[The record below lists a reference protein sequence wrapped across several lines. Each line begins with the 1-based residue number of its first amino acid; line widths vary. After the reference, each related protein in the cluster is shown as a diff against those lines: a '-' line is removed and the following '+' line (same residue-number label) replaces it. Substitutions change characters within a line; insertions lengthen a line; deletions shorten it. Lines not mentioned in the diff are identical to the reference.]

1 MIGRH
6 SPPAG
11 NARRTRSRSLSANV
25 SMPVKAETPAQAKA
39 KALFEAEQQFIA
51 PGIQTIALVSQLAI
65 AHGRGATLTDLDGRT
80 YLDLNAGVSV
90 ASLGHAHPRYV
101 AALTKQLEAVSV
113 GSFTSEPRAELVRLI
128 AELAPGE
135 LSRTQFFSGGAEAVE
150 AGIRLARSY
159 TKRTDVVG
167 FTGGFHG
174 KTAGVLPI
182 SDVDWK
188 TLIGPLPAGHHLAP
202 YADPTRF
209 EGSADECREHAI
221 KQLRRVIEEEIA
233 GRPAAIVIEPIQG
246 TAGNIVP
253 PPGFLREVCDVAHEY
268 GALLLADE
276 MITGFGRTGKL
287 FGCDHDEVVPDI
299 LTLGKGMASGFPVSA
314 LVSTH
319 EIMAAKPFSLPSAS
333 SSSYGGN
340 PLAAAAAL
348 VTIQTILSDKLIE
361 NSEQVGRLLRDGFEA
376 LARKRR
382 SIANVRGKGLL
393 VGFDLVADQETK
405 ALLPKERCIEFF
417 KRCLAE
423 GLIMMSYTPRV
434 RVHPPLILT
443 ADQARSALAIVDA
456 VLDRLETEA

>member
-6 SPPAG
+6 SPPAA
-11 NARRTRSRSLSANV
+11 NARRTPSRILSRNEF
-25 SMPVKAETPAQAKA
+25 MPVKSQSPTQAAA
-39 KALFEAEQQFIA
+39 KRLFEEEQQHIA
-51 PGIQTIALVSQLAI
+51 PGIQTIALLSQLTI

-113 GSFTSEPRAELVRLI
+113 GSFTSQPRAELVRLI

-150 AGIRLARSY
+150 AGIRLARSH

-188 TLIGPLPAGHHLAP
+188 TLIGPLPTGHHLAP

-209 EGSADECREHAI
+209 DGSPDECREDAI
-221 KQLRRVIEEEIA
+221 RKLRAGMETEMA
-233 GRPAAIVIEPIQG
+233 GRPAAIVMEPIQG
-246 TAGNIVP
+246 TAGNIIP
-253 PPGFLREVCDVAHEY
+253 PPGFLRDVCDVAHEY
-268 GALLLADE
+268 GALLIADE

-287 FGCDHDEVVPDI
+287 FGCNHDEVVPDI
-299 LTLGKGMASGFPVSA
+299 MTLGKGMASGYPVSA
-314 LVSTH
+314 LVSTD

-348 VTIQTILSDKLIE
+348 VTIQTILADKLVE
-361 NSEQVGRLLRDGFEA
+361 NSAKVGGLLRDGFET
-376 LARKRR
+376 LAKKRR
-382 SIANVRGKGLL
+382 SLANVRGSGLL
-393 VGFDLVADQETK
+393 IGFDLVAEQETK
-405 ALLPKERCIEFF
+405 TLLPKERCIEFF
-417 KRCLAE
+417 KRCLAK

-443 ADQARSALAIVDA
+443 AEQANSALAIMDA
-456 VLDRLETEA
+456 APEELEAE

>member
-1 MIGRH
+1 
-6 SPPAG
+6 
-11 NARRTRSRSLSANV
+11 
-25 SMPVKAETPAQAKA
+25 MPVNAETTDQAQSQV
-39 KALFEAEQQFIA
+39 LFEAEQQFIA
-51 PGIQTIALVSQLAI
+51 PGIQTIALLSQLAI

-113 GSFTSEPRAELVRLI
+113 GSFTSEPRVELVRLI

-150 AGIRLARSY
+150 AGIRLARSF

-182 SDVDWK
+182 SDIDWK
-188 TLIGPLPAGHHLAP
+188 TLVGPLPAGHHLAP

-209 EGSADECREHAI
+209 EGSPDDCREHAI
-221 KQLRRVIEEEIA
+221 AALRRVIETEIA

-253 PPGFLREVCDVAHEY
+253 PPGFLRDICNVAREY
-268 GALLLADE
+268 GALLIADE

-287 FGCDHDEVVPDI
+287 FGCNHDEVVPDI
-299 LTLGKGMASGFPVSA
+299 MTMGKGMAAGYPVSA
-314 LVSTH
+314 LVSTD

-348 VTIQTILSDKLIE
+348 ATIKTILSDGLVE
-361 NSEQVGRLLRDGFEA
+361 NSLKIGNILRSGFEA
-376 LARKRR
+376 LSKKYR
-382 SIANVRGKGLL
+382 SIANVRGRGLL
-393 VGFDLVADQETK
+393 IGFDLVSDQETK
-405 ALLPKERCIEFF
+405 ALLPQEKCVEFF
-417 KRCLAE
+417 KRGLAE

-434 RVHPPLILT
+434 RVHPPLILS
-443 ADQARSALAIVDA
+443 ADQARSALEIIET
-456 VLDRLETEA
+456 VLEQFEAEN

>member
-6 SPPAG
+6 SPPAAS
-11 NARRTRSRSLSANV
+11 ARHMPSQILLPNEF
-25 SMPVKAETPAQAKA
+25 MPVKSESPTQAASKR
-39 KALFEAEQQFIA
+39 LFEEEQQHIA
-51 PGIQTIALVSQLAI
+51 PGVQTIALLSQLAI
-65 AHGRGATLTDLDGRT
+65 ARGRGATLTDLDGRT

-113 GSFTSEPRAELVRLI
+113 GSFTSQPRADLVRLI
-128 AELAPGE
+128 ADLAPGD

-159 TKRTDVVG
+159 TKRTDIVG

-188 TLIGPLPAGHHLAP
+188 TLIGPLPTGHHLAP

-209 EGSADECREHAI
+209 DGSPHECREEAI
-221 KQLRRVIEEEIA
+221 KALRRVIEEEIA
-233 GRPAAIVIEPIQG
+233 GRPAVIVIEPVQG

-287 FGCDHDEVVPDI
+287 FGCNEDGVVPDI
-299 LTLGKGMASGFPVSA
+299 MTLGKGMASGFPVSA
-314 LVSTH
+314 LVSTD

-348 VTIQTILSDKLIE
+348 VTIQTILSDGLIE
-361 NSEQVGRLLRDGFEA
+361 NSAKVGRVLRDGFEVM
-376 LARKRR
+376 ARKRR
-382 SIANVRGKGLL
+382 SIANVRGSGLL
-393 VGFDLVADQETK
+393 VGFDLVSDQKTK
-405 ALLPKERCIEFF
+405 TLLPKERCIDFF
-417 KRCLAE
+417 KRGLAE

-434 RVHPPLILT
+434 RVHPPLILS
-443 ADQARSALAIVDA
+443 ADQANSALAIIDR
-456 VLDRLETEA
+456 VLEEFEE

>member
-1 MIGRH
+1 M
-6 SPPAG
+6 
-11 NARRTRSRSLSANV
+11 RSRNLSASE
-25 SMPVKAETPAQAKA
+25 SMPAKVETPAQARG

-90 ASLGHAHPRYV
+90 ASLGHAHPKYV
-101 AALTKQLEAVSV
+101 AALTTQLEAVTV
-113 GSFTSEPRAELVRLI
+113 GSFTSAPRAELVRLI

-150 AGIRLARSY
+150 AGIRLARSF

-167 FTGGFHG
+167 FTGGVRG
-174 KTAGVLPI
+174 KKGGVLPI
-182 SDVDWK
+182 SDIDWK
-188 TLIGPLPAGHHLAP
+188 SLIGPLPPGYHIAP

-209 EGSADECREHAI
+209 DGSLEECRQAAI
-221 KQLRRVIEEEIA
+221 KNLRRVIEEEIS

-246 TAGNIVP
+246 AAGNIVP
-253 PPGFLREVCDVAHEY
+253 PPGFLRDVREVAHEY

-287 FGCDHDEVVPDI
+287 FGCNHDDVVPDI
-299 LTLGKGMASGFPVSA
+299 MTMGKGMASGYPVSA
-314 LVSTH
+314 LVSTDQ
-319 EIMAAKPFSLPSAS
+319 IMAAKPFSLPSAS

-348 VTIQTILSDKLIE
+348 VTIQTILSEKLVE
-361 NSEQVGRLLRDGFEA
+361 NSAAVGKILRDGFQA
-376 LARKRR
+376 LASKYG

-393 VGFDLVADQETK
+393 IGFDLVVDPKSK
-405 ALLPKERCIEFF
+405 ALLPKEQCIRFF
-417 KRCLAE
+417 KESLAE
-423 GLIMMSYTPRV
+423 GLIMMSYSPRV
-434 RVHPPLILT
+434 RVHPPLILS
-443 ADQARSALAIVDA
+443 AAQANSALGIID
-456 VLDRLETEA
+456 